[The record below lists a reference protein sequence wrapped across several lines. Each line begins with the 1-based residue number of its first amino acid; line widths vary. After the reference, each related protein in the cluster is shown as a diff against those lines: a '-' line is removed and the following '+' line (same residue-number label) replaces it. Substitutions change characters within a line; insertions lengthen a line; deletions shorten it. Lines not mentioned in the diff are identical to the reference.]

1 MPLHFT
7 RVPVTREV
15 LHMFRLQR
23 AGPTVA
29 GGIDRAKKLQL
40 LKTTGKLGVRDII
53 TSWYLQFTESYK
65 LACLKKDIQHVLTH
79 MLTQSSCKLLKK
91 EKKNLV
97 NFTLQKCCIYFILK

>member
-7 RVPVTREV
+7 HVPFQGV
-15 LHMFRLQR
+15 LHMFHLQR

-40 LKTTGKLGVRDII
+40 IKNTGKLSVNDKI

-65 LACLKKDIQHVLTH
+65 FACLKRDIQHVLTH

-91 EKKNLV
+91 PPYKFYPSEMV
-97 NFTLQKCCIYFILK
+97 HILHPQIN